1 MNAIFNFCFVESFL
15 QDDLRGGEE
24 QDNVHQNMSAMN
36 RSTKFNEYTCCAL
49 IASVYLQY

>member
-1 MNAIFNFCFVESFL
+1 MNAIFNFCFVEYFL
-15 QDDLRGGEE
+15 QDDLRRGEE